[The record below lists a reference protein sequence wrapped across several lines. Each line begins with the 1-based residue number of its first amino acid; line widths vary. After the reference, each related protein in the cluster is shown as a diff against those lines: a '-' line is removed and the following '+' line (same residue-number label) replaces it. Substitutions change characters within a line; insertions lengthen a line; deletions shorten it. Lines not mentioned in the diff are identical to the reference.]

1 MATHS
6 ADKQP
11 DSYDFTH
18 AIHEVSFGSKIRAI
32 SAKGIGTFNSLG
44 GVERLDGHG
53 LGKYAIFLRFLFYFN
68 CSFTS
73 DKSKL
78 AYGSDLTLRVEYVK
92 QFVKILTKY
101 QGLCKVSEITM
112 GILFT

>member
-1 MATHS
+1 MTVLFNHKLLKCFDLQIPGNFHVATHS

-44 GVERLDGHG
+44 GVERLESHG
-53 LGKYAIFLRFLFYFN
+53 LGKLAEAIEFR
-68 CSFTS
+68 T
-73 DKSKL
+73 
-78 AYGSDLTLRVEYVK
+78 VH
-92 QFVKILTKY
+92 KIL
-101 QGLCKVSEITM
+101 L
-112 GILFT
+112 